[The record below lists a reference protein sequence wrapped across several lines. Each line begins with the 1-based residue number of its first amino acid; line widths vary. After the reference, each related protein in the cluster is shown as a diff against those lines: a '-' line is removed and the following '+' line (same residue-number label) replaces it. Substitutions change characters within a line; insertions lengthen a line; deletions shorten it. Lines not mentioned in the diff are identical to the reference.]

1 MSRPVV
7 AACFAGMLLWAGSAQ
22 AILRE
27 THSTT
32 DTGEQIPSK
41 TIKLDQGSDTPPA
54 ELKKKK
60 EVKTPPR
67 SSDRPPQQATKKPGK
82 DEQNEGASSADVGRA
97 VGTMIGIGVGIGLG
111 MGHGR
116 GDDDNAGRVGRD
128 R

>member
-1 MSRPVV
+1 MSRLV
-7 AACFAGMLLWAGSAQ
+7 AAASFAGLLLWVGSAQ

-27 THSTT
+27 THPTT

-54 ELKKKK
+54 EPKKKK
-60 EVKTPPR
+60 EVKTPSKPT
-67 SSDRPPQQATKKPGK
+67 DRPPRQATKKPGK
-82 DEQNEGASSADVGRA
+82 DEQNDGSSSAEAGRA

-116 GDDDNAGRVGRD
+116 GDDDRGGRFGGD

>member
-1 MSRPVV
+1 MSRLV
-7 AACFAGMLLWAGSAQ
+7 AAASFAGMLLWAGSAQ

-54 ELKKKK
+54 EPKKKK

-67 SSDRPPQQATKKPGK
+67 SGDRTPQQATKKPGK
-82 DEQNEGASSADVGRA
+82 DEQGASSADVGRA
-97 VGTMIGIGVGIGLG
+97 VGTMIGIGVGVGLG

-116 GDDDNAGRVGRD
+116 EDDDRAGRFGRD

>member
-1 MSRPVV
+1 MSRLV
-7 AACFAGMLLWAGSAQ
+7 AAASFAGMLLWAGSAQ

-54 ELKKKK
+54 EPKKKK

-67 SSDRPPQQATKKPGK
+67 SGDGPPQQATKKPGK
-82 DEQNEGASSADVGRA
+82 GEQNEGASSADVGRA
-97 VGTMIGIGVGIGLG
+97 VGTMIGVGVGIGLG

-116 GDDDNAGRVGRD
+116 EDDDRAGRFGRD